1 MVESITNLSY
11 TYEQR
16 LKALKLPSLK
26 YRRIRG
32 DLIQVYKFLSEDQLG
47 YKHILPLS
55 SDPYFTKKKLLDVE
69 LKCIHYKF
77 D

>member
-1 MVESITNLSY
+1 MFKEEGQLDRMVESITNLS
-11 TYEQR
+11 YEQR

-55 SDPYFTKKKLLDVE
+55 SE
-69 LKCIHYKF
+69 Q
-77 D
+77 